1 MKGEIM
7 EELKVYDPVRTVNN
21 GTIGK
26 ELAGALPA
34 MLGEMKN
41 AKNTMKGYGY
51 KYAPLNEILDTA
63 RPILTKHKF
72 TIMQFVG
79 SEESLVTVT
88 TRLTHESG
96 EFLESTMVLPLARV
110 AGANDVQQM
119 GASITYAR
127 RYMITAVLGIA
138 GEEDTD
144 GVENP
149 KPEPKD
155 SPKPVGK
162 PVAPQKPVDYKA
174 SCEKAVKMIDTLIE
188 TNTSKLP
195 EGELAAMMSE
205 YEQIRAQPD
214 DEQKYLALRGF
225 YSNVSKFIKNL

>member
-1 MKGEIM
+1 M
-7 EELKVYDPVRTVNN
+7 VNS
-21 GTIGK
+21 GTIGTEMAK
-26 ELAGALPA
+26 ALPA
-34 MLGEMKN
+34 LMAEMKN
-41 AKNTMKGYGY
+41 APNSKKGYGY
-51 KYAPLNEILDTA
+51 NYAPLNEILDTA
-63 RPILTKHKF
+63 RPILGKHKF
-72 TIMQFVG
+72 SINQFVG
-79 SEESLVTVT
+79 NQDGMVTVT
-88 TRLTHESG
+88 TRLVHISG
-96 EFLESTMVLPLARV
+96 EFIESTMALHLAKV

-127 RYMITAVLGIA
+127 RYMITAILGIA

-149 KPEPKD
+149 KQESKD